1 MNKYKVTISHT
12 EYASIEVDAPSEQ
25 DAENIAHSILEDEGV
40 PHDATT
46 TDRDYSIDYVEV
58 TK

>member
-12 EYASIEVDAPSEQ
+12 EYATIEVDATSEQ
-25 DAENIAHSILEDEGV
+25 DAENIAYTMLQDEGV
-40 PHDATT
+40 PHDANT